1 MSILHAAT
9 RIAFGA
15 TIAGAG
21 LSLGR
26 DAYKKGKSNLGI
38 IVILFIVLSF
48 LYGIYKSGVWV
59 AQNYPYLGTA
69 GNIIVR
75 TFASILGLFCYGT
88 VLLVAIMIEFGG
100 QSTDTAPGNVL
111 QPSRCRPGT
120 CYEPSRCRNHIGT
133 SLISSRTS
141 SLCRTSSRTLFTF
154 DTTLGVIFCIQTG
167 LLALGLIVGFS
178 KRKNRQLEHD
188 AEVHNRKF
196 FRQHGLEEIQDDRL
210 PATATTSATTS
221 KNILG
226 NELEFKVAGH
236 MGKRAYLKFD
246 STGKYTSWS
255 GVVMQR

>member
-9 RIAFGA
+9 RIAFA
-15 TIAGAG
+15 STIAGAG

-48 LYGIYKSGVWV
+48 LYGIYKSGVWF
-59 AQNYPYLGTA
+59 AQNYPDMGNA
-69 GNIIVR
+69 GNIIAR
-75 TFASILGLFCYGT
+75 TLAAILGIFCYGT
-88 VLLVAIMIEFGG
+88 VLLIAIMIEFGG
-100 QSTDTAPGNVL
+100 PSGSTSQELA
-111 QPSRCRPGT
+111 
-120 CYEPSRCRNHIGT
+120 
-133 SLISSRTS
+133 S
-141 SLCRTSSRTLFTF
+141 SLTTPSETLRPALLEWFMAELLPRLFAF

-178 KRKNRQLEHD
+178 KRKNRQLEYE

-196 FRQHGLEEIQDDRL
+196 FRQHGLQEIQDDRL
-210 PATATTSATTS
+210 RDSHNIGYHLE
-221 KNILG
+221 NILG

-236 MGKRAYLKFD
+236 RGKRAYLKFD

-255 GVVMQR
+255 GVVVQR